1 MRISDWSSDGC
12 SSDLLAHLPPVV
24 QPSAIALHHR
34 MAVEADDLVE
44 QFGPKAVHHR
54 HHGDERGDAEH
65 HGHKADRGDEEDEA
79 FALPAGDKVA
89 LGDHPFIAGQDHR
102 ISASES
108 SFPRRRESMNTASY
122 EYGNPA
128 SIISGHRRSWI
139 PAFAEIGRAHV

>member
-1 MRISDWSSDGC
+1 MRISDWSSDVC
-12 SSDLLAHLPPVV
+12 SSDL
-24 QPSAIALHHR
+24 
-34 MAVEADDLVE
+34 
-44 QFGPKAVHHR
+44 
-54 HHGDERGDAEH
+54 HGDERGDAEH

-139 PAFAEIGRAHV
+139 PAFAGMTVKGITR

>member
-1 MRISDWSSDGC
+1 MIRPPPISTRTDT
-12 SSDLLAHLPPVV
+12 LLPYPTLFR
-24 QPSAIALHHR
+24 S
-34 MAVEADDLVE
+34 
-44 QFGPKAVHHR
+44 
-54 HHGDERGDAEH
+54 
-65 HGHKADRGDEEDEA
+65 EDEA

-89 LGDHPFIAGQDHR
+89 LGDQPFIAGQDHR

-139 PAFAEIGRAHV
+139 PAFAGMTVKGITR